1 MQRLGEN
8 SIVGLSSIKRKICIA
23 GIQEDMRRK
32 KQLLFYIIKYYTS
45 VKKKGELVLVF
56 KVTSVK
62 FSTKT
67 GHIQPSFW
75 SLAWK
80 KLLVST

>member
-45 VKKKGELVLVF
+45 VKKKG
-56 KVTSVK
+56 SW
-62 FSTKT
+62 
-67 GHIQPSFW
+67 FW
-75 SLAWK
+75 FLK
-80 KLLVST
+80 